1 MKQCILSESRFDFL
15 KDLVKNIPDASIQE
29 DNENNASEVLDYST
43 SRVEEEE
50 EEEEDESINK
60 ESKSEDDVIANF
72 YTEQSTSAA
81 RTPVIQ
87 YGPKIAQIE
96 PPRLHFSA
104 ESLARPEKRL
114 HVDLTNIPA
123 LVPTT
128 PTLAV
133 TQASFSKVTVN
144 ELVSNSEKVSD
155 VVDNVPQLIPITHN
169 FYAQNTGDNLYID
182 EDYDN

>member
-29 DNENNASEVLDYST
+29 DNENNASEALDYSMN
-43 SRVEEEE
+43 RVEDVEELV
-50 EEEEDESINK
+50 NK
-60 ESKSEDDVIANF
+60 ESKSEADIVANF

-87 YGPKIAQIE
+87 YGPNIAQMD
-96 PPRLHFSA
+96 PPRLSYPT
-104 ESLARPEKRL
+104 ESLSRPDKRL
-114 HVDLTNIPA
+114 QVELTNIPA
-123 LVPTT
+123 LVPTV
-128 PTLAV
+128 PSLSL
-133 TQASFSKVTVN
+133 TQTNFA
-144 ELVSNSEKVSD
+144 KVSMND
-155 VVDNVPQLIPITHN
+155 VVPNSQKVPEVVDNVPQLIPITHN

>member
-29 DNENNASEVLDYST
+29 DNENNVSEVLDYST
-43 SRVEEEE
+43 NRVEEDEE
-50 EEEEDESINK
+50 LVNK
-60 ESKSEDDVIANF
+60 ESKSEEEIVANF
-72 YTEQSTSAA
+72 YTEQSTSAGRA
-81 RTPVIQ
+81 PVIQ
-87 YGPKIAQIE
+87 YGPKIMQIE
-96 PPRLHFSA
+96 PPRLHYSA
-104 ESLARPEKRL
+104 ENLARSENRL

-128 PTLAV
+128 PSLSV

-144 ELVSNSEKVSD
+144 ELVSNSEKVPD
-155 VVDNVPQLIPITHN
+155 VVNNVPQLIPITHN